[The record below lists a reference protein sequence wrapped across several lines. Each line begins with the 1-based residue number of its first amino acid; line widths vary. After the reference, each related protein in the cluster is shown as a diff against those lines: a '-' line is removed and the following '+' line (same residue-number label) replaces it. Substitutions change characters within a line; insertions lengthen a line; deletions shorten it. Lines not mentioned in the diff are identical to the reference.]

1 MIFMVAP
8 PPPPS
13 RIDLI
18 SVHIMVPKLLKKA
31 IVNRAQAENATMSDI
46 YHRALREFVSQ
57 LEGATARSQFGTVT
71 FLAPYR
77 KGPNVL
83 LLQMWLERDLFTSI
97 DRLAKRAHISRPAFC
112 YTALRASFPN
122 D

>member
-1 MIFMVAP
+1 MAASSSY
-8 PPPPS
+8 PS
-13 RIDLI
+13 RIDVI
-18 SVHIMVPKLLKKA
+18 SVHIMVPKPLKKA
-31 IVNRAQAENATMSDI
+31 IVSRAQAENVTMSDI
-46 YHRALREFVSQ
+46 YHRALGEFVAQ
-57 LEGATARSQFGTVT
+57 VEGAAARSQFGAVT

-83 LLQMWLERDLFTSI
+83 LLQMWLDRALFARI